1 MFLFGALK
9 LKPLKLA
16 PAFIATLVIASV
28 CLVRMLDL
36 SWVQRLENMTYDQR
50 VRAAHSQPLGVA
62 TNLGCV
68 FITDDSIA
76 AIGNGMLGK
85 PYGLYWPRHIYSRV
99 LRELSAQGA
108 RTVGFDVMFPNLR
121 IDHGAFPESGKQS
134 PGLDEFLKMLHP
146 GEKPHTYEEGGVQT
160 IFVNSDDHF
169 AWQLWRSGIGLLAS
183 ERGVRPHR
191 LFATNALGVGD
202 ISADLDADGV
212 LRRAMAFRIY
222 TNWHPLFQMVETN
235 LEYGVDLSRASVA
248 GGKIILSR
256 AGLQAIEIPLD
267 AEGRFETADL
277 IGDKRPPDMPAKAKP
292 YTLEK
297 AWHMGI
303 ILAARELQLDLAG
316 ADVDLRAR
324 RITLR
329 GTNGAER
336 VLPVDSSGYFYINWE
351 IVPSDRRLTS
361 DVIERVLLD
370 DQARNTGLG
379 ESLTNTWR
387 DKLVVIGSAA
397 TGNDLSDH
405 GATPLEKDTWLV
417 SKHWNVAN
425 SIITGRFIRTTPLAA
440 DLLLIVLLGG
450 LTAWLTWQLRA
461 ATAAL
466 AVIALVVGYTVLAF
480 ALYNNQRIWL
490 PLTLPVGCAVLMQY
504 ICVQTYR
511 VVFEQRERR
520 RVIGVFGKMVSPK
533 VAREVLKMESLSLGG
548 SRKEITVYFADVRGF
563 TELTDATN
571 ESSAQI
577 VAERNLT
584 GPEAEA
590 VFGEHAR
597 EMLET
602 VNTYLSLV
610 ADVVKQHDGTLDKF
624 IGDCVMSYWGA
635 PTSDE
640 HHALHCVRA
649 AIDAQ
654 RAIHKLNLRRFEQ
667 NKVREQENIE
677 RARLGQPLL
686 PILPVLYLGSGI
698 NSGVAVAGFMGSEKN
713 ERSYTVFGRE
723 VNLASRLESVSGRG
737 RVLIGEATYGAL
749 LRDDPALAATCIEQE
764 PTKPKGFN
772 KPVRNFEVP
781 WQQVEPPK
789 LLVPGSA

>member
-1 MFLFGALK
+1 MK

-16 PAFIATLVIASV
+16 PAFIATLVIALV
-28 CLVRMLDL
+28 CLVRVLDL

-50 VRAAHSQPLGVA
+50 VRVARSHTVQVA
-62 TNLGCV
+62 TNLGFV
-68 FITDDSIA
+68 FIGDDTITSL
-76 AIGNGMLGK
+76 GNGSLGFR
-85 PYGLYWPRHIYSRV
+85 YGLYWPRHVQGRV
-99 LRELSAQGA
+99 LRELTAQGA
-108 RTVGFDVMFPNLR
+108 RAVCYDVMFSDRRFDHAAVPVSVKQWPDLR
-121 IDHGAFPESGKQS
+121 
-134 PGLDEFLKMLHP
+134 EFLARLHP
-146 GEKPHTYEEGGVQT
+146 GKKTDTFEQNGEEFTLVE
-160 IFVNSDDHF
+160 SDEYF
-169 AWQLWRSGIGLLAS
+169 AWQLRRSGRAVVAA
-183 ERGVRPHR
+183 EKGVLPNS
-191 LFATNALGVGD
+191 LFANNASAKAD
-202 ISADLDADGV
+202 ISADIDPGGV
-212 LRRAMAFRIY
+212 LRRARTFQNYRKWHPAFRQAEAEGYI
-222 TNWHPLFQMVETN
+222 
-235 LEYGVDLSRASVA
+235 DLHKAQFEPGQIVFP
-248 GGKIILSR
+248 R
-256 AGLQAIEIPLD
+256 AGDDNVKIPVD
-267 AEGRFETADL
+267 AENNFDLADFGGEKL
-277 IGDKRPPDMPAKAKP
+277 PVGMDRKAKAF
-292 YTLEK
+292 TEERV
-297 AWHMGI
+297 WHMGVV
-303 ILAARELQLDLAG
+303 LAARELNLDLDN
-316 ADVDLRAR
+316 ADVNLRAG

-329 GTNGAER
+329 STNGVER
-336 VLPVDSSGYFYINWE
+336 VLPVDSKGYFLINWE
-351 IVPSDRRLTS
+351 ISPTDRQLTREAFERLL
-361 DVIERVLLD
+361 IQ

-379 ESLTNTWR
+379 ESLTNVWK
-387 DKLVVIGSAA
+387 DKLVVIGSSA
-397 TGNDLSDH
+397 TGNDLTDH
-405 GATPLEKDTWLV
+405 GATPLEKDTLLV

-425 SIITGRFIRTTPLAA
+425 SIITGRFVRTAPLAA
-440 DLLLIVLLGG
+440 ELLLIILLGG
-450 LTAWLTWQLRA
+450 LTAWLTWQSRA
-461 ATAAL
+461 LTAAL

-490 PLTLPVGCAVLMQY
+490 PLILPVGCAVLMQY

-571 ESSAQI
+571 ERAAQI
-577 VAERNLT
+577 VVEGKLT
-584 GPEAEA
+584 GHEAEA
-590 VFGEHAR
+590 VYGEHAR
-597 EMLET
+597 ELLET

-649 AIDAQ
+649 AVDAQ
-654 RAIHKLNLRRFEQ
+654 RAIHELNLRRFEQ

-677 RARLGQPLL
+677 HARLGRPLL
-686 PILPVLYLGSGI
+686 PMLPVLYLGSGI

-737 RVLIGEATYGAL
+737 RIIIGEATYEAL

-781 WQQVEPPK
+781 WQQAENSK
-789 LLVPGSA
+789 LQVPSFG